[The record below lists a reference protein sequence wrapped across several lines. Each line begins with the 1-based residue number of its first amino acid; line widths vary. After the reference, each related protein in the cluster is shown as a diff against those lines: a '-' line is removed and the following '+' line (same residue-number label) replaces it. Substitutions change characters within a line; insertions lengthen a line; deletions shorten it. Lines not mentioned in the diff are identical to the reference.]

1 MNLATLLEGP
11 CNLIHRGVRTH
22 FKGGFTLTP
31 LAELFAIDSDQY
43 GPLQRRALENSI
55 ALSGRPVGVFTAGSI
70 AQLHRWQDPRIGQLV
85 TPRYDVDSV
94 DATANT
100 ITLLGDSTNP
110 LNWPRLGC
118 PLEFSFESGGV
129 IMAPLAV
136 NTLYYWGIPDPA
148 EPWIGTLHT
157 TEAAAIAGTGAIDLV
172 DDGTGEQYCIEQE
185 PAIIEAISV
194 NRRITF
200 HNSALITPPPI
211 IGSTVDTIFGPATF
225 GAMIKNNR
233 AWSAA
238 NSLYTVEKVALSDN
252 RPDEDDIPTVEMA
265 GAWGAAPLDAFTP
278 RGPVTITPTL
288 GTDPIATDARGNV
301 GLKIA
306 SLEVAATFQPQGL
319 SHAQMLDILQM
330 QGGTV
335 ARGGDRT
342 RGDLVISGTGVHL
355 TVYNAAAREL
365 PQTFQATG
373 PLAGAL
379 GALGTYKTGSGYY
392 RVGTA
397 AP

>member
-11 CNLIHRGVRTH
+11 CNLIHRGTRTH

-31 LAELFAIDSDQY
+31 LAELFALDSDQY
-43 GPLQRRALENSI
+43 GPLDRRAAENSVVMT
-55 ALSGRPVGVFTAGSI
+55 GRPVGVFNAASI

-85 TPRYDVDSV
+85 TPRYDVASV
-94 DATANT
+94 DATENE
-100 ITLLGDSTNP
+100 ITLLGNSTNP

-118 PLEFSFESGGV
+118 PLEFAFEAGGT

-136 NTLYYWGIPDPA
+136 NTLYYWGIPNPA
-148 EPWIGTLHT
+148 QPWIGTLHT
-157 TEAAAIAGTGAIDLV
+157 TEAAAIAGTGAIDLT

-185 PAIIEAISV
+185 PLVIEAISV

-200 HNSALITPPPI
+200 HNGALVTPPPI
-211 IGSTVDTIFGPATF
+211 IGSTVDTLFGPASF
-225 GAMIKNNR
+225 GAFIRNNR
-233 AWSAA
+233 AWSDA

-252 RPDEDDIPTVEMA
+252 RPDEDDVPTVEMS
-265 GAWGAAPLDAFTP
+265 GAWGAAPLDSFKP
-278 RGPVTITPTL
+278 RGPVTITPTVS
-288 GTDPIATDARGNV
+288 TDAIPTDGRGNV
-301 GLKIA
+301 GLKVA
-306 SLEVAATFQPQGL
+306 ALEVSATFQPQGL
-319 SHAQMLDILQM
+319 SHVQMLDLLAM

-335 ARGGDRT
+335 RRGGSRA
-342 RGDLVISGTGVHL
+342 RGDLVFSGTGVHL
-355 TVYNAAAREL
+355 TVYNASAREL

-373 PLAGAL
+373 PLAGLL
-379 GALGTYKTGSGYY
+379 GALGTYKVGSGYY